1 MTTTSREYAEAL
13 FELAAQA
20 GLTKETSEGLETVMS
35 ALMQTPAYRAL
46 LASPAIAKEERLNAL
61 SASFSGKIP
70 DILLAILRMMVSRG
84 HVSALDGMAR
94 DYEELAR
101 GYRGEAMAVVT
112 SAVPLKEAETV
123 ALRAKLEKKIG
134 RKVTLQCQVNPE
146 LIGGVRVE
154 VDGRVIDGSIRNK
167 LEEIKEV
174 MNSLAPR
181 QEKSAVSLKSR
192 LSSMNPK
199 LK

>member
-1 MTTTSREYAEAL
+1 MTTTSREYAAAL
-13 FELAAQA
+13 FELAVQA
-20 GLTKETSEGLETVMS
+20 GVTKETSEGLETVVS

-46 LASPAIAKEERLNAL
+46 LASPAIGKEERLAAL
-61 SASFSGKIP
+61 DTAFRGKIP

-84 HVSALDGMAR
+84 HISSINGMAR

-101 GYRGEAMAVVT
+101 GYRGESMAVVT

-123 ALRAKLEKKIG
+123 ALRAKLEKRLG
-134 RKVTLQCQVNPE
+134 RQVVLQCRVNPD
-146 LIGGVRVE
+146 LIGGIRVE

-174 MNSLAPR
+174 MNA
-181 QEKSAVSLKSR
+181 
-192 LSSMNPK
+192 
-199 LK
+199 

>member
-46 LASPAIAKEERLNAL
+46 LASPAIATEERLNAL

-123 ALRAKLEKKIG
+123 ALRAKLEKKLNRQVI
-134 RKVTLQCQVNPE
+134 LQCQVNPE

-174 MNSLAPR
+174 MNS
-181 QEKSAVSLKSR
+181 
-192 LSSMNPK
+192 
-199 LK
+199 